1 MTVAIIRFPGSNCEQ
16 ETLRALTELNINATI
31 IDWTQTTASL
41 NDYSG
46 FIIPG
51 GFSFQDRVRAGVIAA
66 QLPIIDALKDQAINR
81 QKPVLGICNGAQ
93 ILVESGI
100 LSIDTASDQL
110 DAIIDANY
118 VDGYATHFLCDW
130 AFVKPFKASQCMF
143 LNQFSDA
150 DIIPIQVCH
159 GEGRY
164 LLSQSPTSGMN
175 YCTIDGTV
183 SDSYPVTPNGSQHA
197 LAAISNQ
204 QGNVFAIMPH
214 PERSINQRRLPF
226 SIQHKIATSGHRIA
240 SWKPLFQTF
249 KEGVYA

>member
-1 MTVAIIRFPGSNCEQ
+1 M
-16 ETLRALTELNINATI
+16 
-31 IDWTQTTASL
+31 
-41 NDYSG
+41 
-46 FIIPG
+46 
-51 GFSFQDRVRAGVIAA
+51 
-66 QLPIIDALKDQAINR
+66 
-81 QKPVLGICNGAQ
+81 
-93 ILVESGI
+93 
-100 LSIDTASDQL
+100 
-110 DAIIDANY
+110 Y
-118 VDGYATHFLCDW
+118 VF
-130 AFVKPFKASQCMF
+130 
-143 LNQFSDA
+143 NQFSDA

-226 SIQHKIATSGHRIA
+226 QFNIRLQHPATVLSHLGINRCFKHLKKVCMLNFLVSLNKKDLSAVSAQQIYNHIPISTHGELFA
-240 SWKPLFQTF
+240 SFH
-249 KEGVYA
+249 